1 MMNIIIETLLDCLP
15 EIAVL
20 IMSLIT
26 AVISKKIIPLINTRL
41 DKANV
46 EITKEQLAD
55 IQEWVQIFVNSAQR
69 LDKAGNLN
77 GITKKEYAMNKIMVY
92 VEQSGYKF
100 TDDQLDDIRRS
111 AVYLLEQTE
120 AVIKDAANEIV
131 KEVVVE

>member
-1 MMNIIIETLLDCLP
+1 MDILIDTLIKCLP

-20 IMSLIT
+20 IMSLVT
-26 AVISKKIIPLINTRL
+26 AIIGKKIVPLINTKL

-55 IQEWVQIFVNSAQR
+55 MQDWVQILVNSAQR
-69 LDKAGNLN
+69 LDKAGSLN
-77 GITKKEYAMNKIMVY
+77 GVTKKEYVTNKIMIY
-92 VEQSGYKF
+92 VEQSGYNF
-100 TDDQLDDIRRS
+100 TADQLDDIRRS